1 MNSLDLATI
10 AVKNFLNMCMNKAE
24 LAAKV
29 AERLKVSKKS
39 AEDFVAAFEDVV
51 TQTLANEDEVTIAGF
66 GTFSARVRK
75 GRIGVN
81 PQNPSEP
88 ITIPP
93 VFVPK
98 FKAGKAL
105 KDTLK
110 AAGKSRGVGGNASSS
125 SSAPA
130 SDTPL
135 SASQPSTLIN

>member
-1 MNSLDLATI
+1 
-10 AVKNFLNMCMNKAE
+10 MNKAE

-29 AERLKVSKKS
+29 AERLDVSKKA
-39 AEDFVAAFEDVV
+39 AEDFIAAFEDVI

-81 PQNPSEP
+81 PQKPSEP

-110 AAGKSRGVGGNASSS
+110 AAGKSRGVGGSNTSPSVPSS
-125 SSAPA
+125 
-130 SDTPL
+130 
-135 SASQPSTLIN
+135 

>member
-1 MNSLDLATI
+1 
-10 AVKNFLNMCMNKAE
+10 MNKAE
-24 LAAKV
+24 LASKL
-29 AERLKVSKKS
+29 AERLNVPKKTG
-39 AEDFVAAFEDVV
+39 EDFVAAFEDVV
-51 TQTLANEDEVTIAGF
+51 TQTLANEEEVTIAGF

-81 PQNPSEP
+81 PQNPAEP

-110 AAGKSRGVGGNASSS
+110 AAGKNRGVGTGSSPATSAGNV
-125 SSAPA
+125 P
-130 SDTPL
+130 T
-135 SASQPSTLIN
+135 QPTA